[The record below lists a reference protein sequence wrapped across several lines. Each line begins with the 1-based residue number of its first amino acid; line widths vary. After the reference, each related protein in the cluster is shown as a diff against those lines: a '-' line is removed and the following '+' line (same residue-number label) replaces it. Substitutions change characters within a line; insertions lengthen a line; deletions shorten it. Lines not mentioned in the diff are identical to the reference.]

1 MNLFTVEQLELI
13 RRLRLTGI
21 TPEAV
26 LEAFRALEQI
36 EADLDAARIQTA
48 ALAALIAPA
57 TKMFQFD
64 DGANAFELSSP
75 ILLQHLRNQA
85 PVPVTINASSSP
97 SLPTTSPDQ
106 CAVQNS
112 LPLSTTAGGTTSTG
126 ANDPATS
133 TVATASAPIP
143 PTCLLGQYNFEG
155 SSPSSCRPIRSQRTP
170 MREITTLDD
179 PSELDEFMQQGE
191 EACILD
197 MKKFITQF
205 SLRQTTVAMMTG
217 VSQPYI
223 SKLLNGNHR
232 ELSLRCRKNIYS
244 WYLNCRRHPEKLSS
258 FLADPSTRLETN
270 GDGELIPQR
279 RERYVFRP
287 ILIRI
292 LESFFAQTPFP
303 DLNRRI
309 EIATACNQ
317 ALQIDKKGV
326 GLMPKEVVSPQVVAN
341 WFANKR
347 KELRRRSND
356 EYNEANNVNLS
367 QVSSPDAVSSPSPTA
382 SVSNTPMETDR
393 MGLDEQIVASVAT
406 SVPISVPAVR
416 PGNNPI
422 EVETSLFSSQTTLV
436 QTLTNPNN
444 FCRKQDPESPIS
456 AALPIASTNCTNID
470 DTGRNSVDRATQQP
484 QQPSDESSSSAGQCL
499 AEIQC
504 QLDLVN
510 NSVLALVNPYN
521 NQIHSSVIKV
531 EQTAE

>member
-1 MNLFTVEQLELI
+1 MSLFTVEQLELI
-13 RRLRLTGI
+13 RRLRMTGI

-26 LEAFRALEQI
+26 LEAFRTLEQI
-36 EADLDAARIQTA
+36 EADLDAARLQSA

-57 TKMFQFD
+57 TKMFQFED
-64 DGANAFELSSP
+64 STTNSSFETTSP
-75 ILLQHLRNQA
+75 ILLQHLRSQP

-97 SLPTTSPDQ
+97 VVAASSPER
-106 CAVQNS
+106 CSVQTV
-112 LPLSTTAGGTTSTG
+112 PLASTAGAPGSG
-126 ANDPATS
+126 ADASP
-133 TVATASAPIP
+133 VAIP
-143 PTCLLGQYNFEG
+143 PTCVFGQYNFDG

-179 PSELDEFMQQGE
+179 PGELEEFMQQGE
-191 EACILD
+191 EGCIQD
-197 MKKFITQF
+197 MKQFITQF

-356 EYNEANNVNLS
+356 ECTETNAINQCSQLS
-367 QVSSPDAVSSPSPTA
+367 SSDAASTPSPSA
-382 SVSNTPMETDR
+382 SASNTPMEGER
-393 MGLDEQIVASVAT
+393 GGEERASSA

-416 PGNNPI
+416 PENCPI
-422 EVETSLFSSQTTLV
+422 GIETSLFQSLRPSALV
-436 QTLTNPNN
+436 QSLNSQSLYSAPN
-444 FCRKQDPESPIS
+444 
-456 AALPIASTNCTNID
+456 
-470 DTGRNSVDRATQQP
+470 
-484 QQPSDESSSSAGQCL
+484 ESSSTPPAVSTSGEESSTGISSGGGTESTSAQEGASPEQCL
-499 AEIQC
+499 AEIQT
-504 QLDLVN
+504 QLDIVN
-510 NSVLALVNPYN
+510 NSVLALVNPYSN
-521 NQIHSSVIKV
+521 PIHTSVIKM